1 MTFFVAS
8 YSLTQGQANL
18 CDLKKQK
25 ALFKKNIYIFY
36 Q

>member
-25 ALFKKNIYIFY
+25 ALFKKNIFFSY